1 MPGITLAGSSTSGQA
16 LVNSLPTIY
25 SEFLLLRDATGVM
38 RSCATGMTLKAH
50 EGTTKNII
58 NYGRVVAYNLT
69 DGVDINQAQTLSDA
83 KTSFTPAE
91 VGVQVI
97 LGGRTMSR
105 IQDPDLLSRTGRI
118 LNNAY
123 DLKEDQDG
131 TVQLASFTTLGG
143 TTTVASPGMIAAVN
157 GRLSMGNSYSSS
169 TPNPEPAP
177 KPWYTVLHPLSCV
190 ALAGRLGTFSATAGG
205 GTTYGAAGGAH
216 AGVNVNAAIDSG
228 SIADDVVRRGLEAI
242 GMVSGTIV
250 KQDANIPLDS
260 TGVAATG
267 GGFSQEGLIYVSEIE
282 PQLDPDTSDK
292 SMRGAVELNLWGSYV
307 WGLYR
312 PTNYGVGL
320 QFDASMPTS

>member
-1 MPGITLAGSSTSGQA
+1 MAGITLAGSATSGQA
-16 LVNSLPTIY
+16 LTTSLPTIF

-38 RSCATGMTLKAH
+38 RSCATMMELRAH
-50 EGTTKNII
+50 EGTTKNIV

-97 LGGRTMSR
+97 LGGRTMTR

-118 LNNAY
+118 LNNSY

-131 TVQLASFTTLGG
+131 TVQMASFSVLGG
-143 TTTVASPGMIAAVN
+143 TTTVASPGYIAAVN
-157 GRLSMGNSYSSS
+157 GRLSMGNSYAAA

-177 KPWYTVLHPLSCV
+177 DPWYVVLHSLSGV
-190 ALAGRLGTFSATAGG
+190 ALAGRLAAFNAVPGGT

-216 AGVNVNAAIDSG
+216 VGVNNVIADSG
-228 SIADDVVRRGLEAI
+228 SRADDIQRQGLKAI
-242 GMVSGTIV
+242 GEVSGTIV
-250 KQDANIPLDS
+250 KLDPNIPLDP

-267 GGFSQEGLIYVSEIE
+267 AGFSQEGLIYVSELE
-282 PQLDPDTSDK
+282 PRLDPDTSDK

>member
-1 MPGITLAGSSTSGQA
+1 MPGVTLAGSNQA
-16 LVNSLPTIY
+16 LSTSLPTIY

-38 RSCATGMTLKAH
+38 RSCATTMTLKPH

-58 NYGRVVAYNLT
+58 NYGRVIAFNLT

-83 KTSFTPAE
+83 KTAFTPAE

-97 LGGRTMSR
+97 LGGRTITR

-131 TVQLASFTTLGG
+131 TVQLASFTTLGT
-143 TTTVASPGMIAAVN
+143 TTTVASPGFIAAVN
-157 GRLSMGNSYSSS
+157 GRLAMGNSYAAA

-177 KPWYTVLHPLSCV
+177 KPWYTVLHPLSAV
-190 ALAGRLGTFSATAGG
+190 ALAGRLGAFNAVPGGG

-242 GMVSGTIV
+242 GTVSGTIV
-250 KQDANIPLDS
+250 KQDANIALDS

-267 GGFSQEGLIYVSEIE
+267 GGFSQEGLIYVSELE